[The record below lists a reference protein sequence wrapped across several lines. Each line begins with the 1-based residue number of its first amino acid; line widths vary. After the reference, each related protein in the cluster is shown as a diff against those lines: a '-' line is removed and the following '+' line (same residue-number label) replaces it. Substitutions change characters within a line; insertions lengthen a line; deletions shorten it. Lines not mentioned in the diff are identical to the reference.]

1 MSRLTRGASRTFLDS
16 SFGSGTTK
24 WWRMGK
30 YTDEMSV
37 SLNPDI
43 SVNKNVWDET
53 YTEDNGY
60 EPSMDSQTY
69 YADPTDAI
77 YPKIRDIAMNR
88 KKGDDCKTSI
98 LEVIIEDTE
107 AAKHRAWKEDVIVK
121 VEEYGGGTAG
131 FTLPFS
137 VHFDGN
143 RQEGSVTIA
152 DGEVTWSDEKVA
164 TL

>member
-60 EPSMDSQTY
+60 EPSMTARPITQTQLM
-69 YADPTDAI
+69 PFI
-77 YPKIRDIAMNR
+77 QR
-88 KKGDDCKTSI
+88 SVI
-98 LEVIIEDTE
+98 L
-107 AAKHRAWKEDVIVK
+107 
-121 VEEYGGGTAG
+121 
-131 FTLPFS
+131 P
-137 VHFDGN
+137 
-143 RQEGSVTIA
+143 
-152 DGEVTWSDEKVA
+152 
-164 TL
+164 